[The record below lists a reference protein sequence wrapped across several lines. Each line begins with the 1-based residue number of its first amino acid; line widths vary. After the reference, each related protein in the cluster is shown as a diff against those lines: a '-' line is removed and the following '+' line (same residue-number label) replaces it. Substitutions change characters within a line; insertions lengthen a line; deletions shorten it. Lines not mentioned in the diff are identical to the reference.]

1 MTSNHDPWPENQ
13 HYKAIQYRLKSLD
26 ILLQVSEVEAVP
38 EFAEN
43 PDVGAAKK
51 ALVEADE
58 HLKAE

>member
-1 MTSNHDPWPENQ
+1 M
-13 HYKAIQYRLKSLD
+13 
-26 ILLQVSEVEAVP
+26 QVSEVEAVP